1 MDFLAAPELRQRATW
16 KFNRLTIAYWSA
28 WMTAVLWVRHF
39 VEGIVRFPRAVRRQ
53 MTPLRLAV
61 GLGIAG
67 LVVTPT
73 ILYRAER
80 GRHLDTQ
87 RAYRQ
92 LSISST
98 TETRYFETTVRDL
111 LDEQSRLATL
121 VLETGNTLYS
131 SNRVYVKVLASG
143 YSSSIAETDSTP
155 FITAAN
161 TASRP
166 GVLAISQNLLREY
179 TPGAP
184 FSFGDRVKIYG
195 VGDFIVEDCMNP
207 RWTNRVDIWFA
218 NRDDAIRF
226 GLREVVLSGSLD
238 GGADIREEILS
249 GNYTAETFPS
259 GL

>member
-1 MDFLAAPELRQRATW
+1 MDFSMAPELRQRATW

-39 VEGIVRFPRAVRRQ
+39 AEGIVRLPRTLRRQ
-53 MTPLRLAV
+53 ITPLRAAA
-61 GLGIAG
+61 GLGIVG
-67 LVVTPT
+67 LVITPT
-73 ILYRAER
+73 VLYKVER

-98 TETRYFETTVRDL
+98 TETRYLESAVRGL

-131 SNRVYVKVLASG
+131 NNRVYVKVLATG
-143 YSSSIAETDSTP
+143 YSSTIAQTDSTP
-155 FITAAN
+155 FVTAAN
-161 TASRP
+161 TPSRP
-166 GVLAISQNLLREY
+166 GVLAASQDLLREY

-207 RWTNRVDIWFA
+207 RWTNRVDIWFPS
-218 NRDDAIRF
+218 RDEAIRF

-238 GGADIREEILS
+238 GGADIRGEILS
-249 GNYTAETFPS
+249 GNYSAETFPG

>member
-1 MDFLAAPELRQRATW
+1 MDFLAGPELRQRATW

-28 WMTAVLWVRHF
+28 WMTTVLWVRHF
-39 VEGIVRFPRAVRRQ
+39 VEGIARFPRTFRRRI
-53 MTPLRLAV
+53 TPLRVAV

-67 LVVTPT
+67 LIITPT
-73 ILYRAER
+73 ILYRSER
-80 GRHLDTQ
+80 VRHLDAQ

-92 LSISST
+92 LSISSAVET
-98 TETRYFETTVRDL
+98 TYLETTVRDL
-111 LDEQSRLATL
+111 LGEQSRLATL

-131 SNRVYVKVLASG
+131 SNRVFVKVFATG

-155 FITAAN
+155 FVTAAN
-161 TASRP
+161 TPSRP
-166 GVLAISQNLLREY
+166 GVLAVSQNLLREY

-195 VGDFIVEDCMNP
+195 VGDFVVEDCMNH

-218 NRDDAIRF
+218 SRDEAIRF

-238 GGADIREEILS
+238 GGARIREAILS
-249 GNYTAETFPS
+249 ENFTAETFPG

>member
-16 KFNRLTIAYWSA
+16 KFNRLTIAFWSG
-28 WMTAVLWVRHF
+28 WMTAVLWVRHIS
-39 VEGIVRFPRAVRRQ
+39 EEIVRFPRRIRRQ
-53 MTPLRLAV
+53 FTPLRLVA
-61 GLGIAG
+61 GLGVVAV
-67 LVVTPT
+67 VVTPT
-73 ILYRAER
+73 VLYRAER
-80 GRHLDTQ
+80 GRHLSTI

-98 TETRYFETTVRDL
+98 SEARYLETTVREL

-131 SNRVYVKVLASG
+131 SNRVYVKVLATG
-143 YSSSIAETDSTP
+143 YTSSVEETDNTP
-155 FITAAN
+155 FVTAAN

-166 GVLAISQNLLREY
+166 GVIAVSQNLLREY

-195 VGDFIVEDCMNP
+195 LGDFIVEDCMNP
-207 RWTNRVDIWFA
+207 RWTNRVDVWFA
-218 NRDDAIRF
+218 DREEAIRF
-226 GLREVVLSGSLD
+226 GLREVVMSGTLED
-238 GGADIREEILS
+238 VADIREEILS
-249 GNYTAETFPS
+249 GSYNDSYPG

>member
-16 KFNRLTIAYWSA
+16 KFNRLTIAFWSA
-28 WMTAVLWVRHF
+28 WLTAVLWVRHF
-39 VEGIVRFPRAVRRQ
+39 VEGIVRFPRTVRRQ
-53 MTPLRLAV
+53 ITPLRVAAALGIV
-61 GLGIAG
+61 GLVI
-67 LVVTPT
+67 TPT

-80 GRHLDTQ
+80 GRHLATQ

-98 TETRYFETTVRDL
+98 TETCYLETTVRAL

-143 YSSSIAETDSTP
+143 YSSTIAETDSTP
-155 FITAAN
+155 FVTAAN
-161 TASRP
+161 TSSRP
-166 GVLAISQNLLREY
+166 GVLAVSQNLLREY

-184 FSFGDRVKIYG
+184 FAFGDRVKIYG
-195 VGDFIVEDCMNP
+195 VGDFVVEDCMNP

-218 NRDDAIRF
+218 SRDEAIRF

-238 GGADIREEILS
+238 SGVDIREEILS
-249 GNYTAETFPS
+249 ENYTTETFPG

>member
-39 VEGIVRFPRAVRRQ
+39 VEGILRFPRVLRRQ
-53 MTPLRLAV
+53 ITPLRVAV
-61 GLGIAG
+61 ALGLAG
-67 LVVTPT
+67 LVITPT

-80 GRHLDTQ
+80 NRHIDTR

-92 LSISST
+92 LEISST
-98 TETRYFETTVRDL
+98 TENRYLETTVREL
-111 LDEQSRLATL
+111 LDEQTRLADL
-121 VLETGNTLYS
+121 VLESGNTLFS
-131 SNRVYVKVLASG
+131 SNRVYVKVLATG

-155 FITAAN
+155 FVTAAN

-166 GVLAISQNLLREY
+166 GVLAVSQNLLREY

-195 VGDFIVEDCMNP
+195 VGEFIVEDCMNS
-207 RWTNRVDIWFA
+207 RWTNRVDIWFPT
-218 NRDDAIRF
+218 REGAIRF
-226 GLREVVLSGSLD
+226 GLREVVLSGTLE
-238 GGADIREEILS
+238 GGVDIREEILS
-249 GNYTAETFPS
+249 GNYTADGYAG